1 MKQMLFLFLFL
12 DGVGLGSDDPSINP
26 FARASMPNMQD
37 LLGGERLLLNALPE
51 PDEAHPAPRLPDQ
64 AIQVYPPIHL
74 ETQRAS
80 LLGLDACL
88 GVSGLPQSASGQ
100 ATLLT
105 GQNVPAALGYHYGP
119 KPNPA
124 VAGFLRNGNLFNTL
138 KESGCKAGFLN
149 AYPPRYFAAIQSG
162 LRLYSA
168 IPLAATSAGV
178 TLHTSTD
185 LLAGQAIAA
194 DFTAQ
199 GWHTH
204 LGLSDTPLLS
214 PKEAGARLAE
224 LACKY
229 NFSLFEYWMSDYAG
243 HNQDMEAACAL
254 LETFDQVLGGLLEA
268 WNDREG
274 LILLTSDHGNL
285 EDLSTRRHTY
295 NPVPALLIG
304 ASELRTQ
311 WIQLAQQS
319 ASYRNSEMKPQIDPE
334 SLSPVQLDLSDVAP
348 AITHFLCMF

>member
-1 MKQMLFLFLFL
+1 MHFLFLFL
-12 DGVGLGSDDPSINP
+12 DGVGLGSEDPSTNP
-26 FARASMPNMQD
+26 FARASMPNLQK
-37 LLGGERLLLNALPE
+37 LLGGKRLLMNAIRESNDAQPS
-51 PDEAHPAPRLPDQ
+51 PRHTDQ
-64 AIQVYPPIHL
+64 AVQSFSPIYL

-80 LLGLDACL
+80 LLDLDACL
-88 GVSGLPQSASGQ
+88 GVAGLPQSASGQ

-124 VAGFLRNGNLFNTL
+124 VAAFLRNGNLFNTL
-138 KESGCKAGFLN
+138 KENGGKAGFLN

-168 IPLAATSAGV
+168 IPLAATSAGIM
-178 TLHTSTD
+178 LRTSAD

-204 LGLSDTPLLS
+204 LGLTDAPLLS
-214 PKEAGARLAE
+214 PIEAGARLAE
-224 LACKY
+224 LALSY

-243 HNQDMEAACAL
+243 HNQDMEAACVL
-254 LETFDQVLGGLLEA
+254 LESFDQVLGGLLEA

-304 ASELRTQ
+304 DTDLRTR
-311 WIQLAQQS
+311 WIQLAIQS
-319 ASYRNSEMKPQIDPE
+319 ASHRKNGVKPQLDTKNP
-334 SLSPVQLDLSDVAP
+334 SAVQLDLSDVAP
-348 AITHFLCMF
+348 AITHFLDIY